1 MMEQQKLSFCL
12 NYCRLNRNLV
22 CMHAFEYY
30 HVQVTS
36 HFQDPVLRKLMGVY
50 MSLSLPLICAQHAP
64 TVWKISL
71 SLSVKSVPTPH
82 TSRYLMLNLFWIDSD
97 IDIAIS
103 NILGEQRNISSI
115 SLTKQSHISLS
126 AEKNT
131 VMFIHRLS
139 GRTKIYCT

>member
-50 MSLSLPLICAQHAP
+50 MSLSLPLICAH
-64 TVWKISL
+64 TCTYCVKNISL
-71 SLSVKSVPTPH
+71 SLCQVRTH
-82 TSRYLMLNLFWIDSD
+82 TSYISVLDVEFILDRQWYRYCNFKYNRWAAKYKFDQSNKT
-97 IDIAIS
+97 IS
-103 NILGEQRNISSI
+103 YLIISR
-115 SLTKQSHISLS
+115 K
-126 AEKNT
+126 K
-131 VMFIHRLS
+131 
-139 GRTKIYCT
+139 YCYVYP